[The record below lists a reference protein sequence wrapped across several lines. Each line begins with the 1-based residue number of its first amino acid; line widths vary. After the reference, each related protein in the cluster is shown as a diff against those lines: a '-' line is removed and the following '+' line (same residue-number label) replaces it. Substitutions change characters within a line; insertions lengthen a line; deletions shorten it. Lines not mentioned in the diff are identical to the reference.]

1 MLSSNPDPGKRDHPL
16 QKNTSLFNAP
26 LKKPQ
31 LSILL
36 HFVIFLSR
44 HHNWELFKY
53 YIWEIFSAGHNC
65 LMSRFSIWLLCNVKM
80 HKINTVFLLH
90 ICSIFFVHTTNV
102 LFLQKQCDTFLVG
115 FILILYRWSS
125 QIYEYEYRWL
135 HKPSIIFL
143 YTLILS

>member
-1 MLSSNPDPGKRDHPL
+1 MAFHFRKLFTKQKLFSRLQMLSSNPDPGKRDHPL

-115 FILILYRWSS
+115 L
-125 QIYEYEYRWL
+125 
-135 HKPSIIFL
+135 
-143 YTLILS
+143 